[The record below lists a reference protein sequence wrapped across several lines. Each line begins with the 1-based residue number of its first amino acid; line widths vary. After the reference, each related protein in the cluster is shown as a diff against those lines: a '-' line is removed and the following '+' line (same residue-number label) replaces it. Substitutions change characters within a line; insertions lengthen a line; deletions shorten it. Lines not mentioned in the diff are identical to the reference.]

1 MTVSLTLSASNAA
14 TQLQP
19 WRNSPSSSKDTD
31 SDDAFAQLNSSVQ
44 AMQSNMFSSPLVGGA
59 TSGSASGADS
69 VTATGA
75 TTSAVL
81 QNELASLLNAAT
93 GSSASAPATNA
104 QSAGG
109 AHHGHHH
116 AGASD
121 SSSDSLTPTADQL
134 IDPSAAQS
142 TSATGTGLPQ
152 FLLAALADGQS
163 QIPGSAQANT
173 QSSAT

>member
-1 MTVSLTLSASNAA
+1 MTVSLTLSANNAA

-121 SSSDSLTPTADQL
+121 SLTPTADQL